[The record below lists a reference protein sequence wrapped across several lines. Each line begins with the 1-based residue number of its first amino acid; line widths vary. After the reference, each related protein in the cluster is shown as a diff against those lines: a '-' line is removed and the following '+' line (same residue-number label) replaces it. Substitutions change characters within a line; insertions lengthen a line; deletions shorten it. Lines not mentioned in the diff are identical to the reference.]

1 MFREV
6 STDLAFPQRE
16 KRIMEFWREN
26 DIFKKSL
33 SNREGCPAFVF
44 YEGPPTANGMPTIG
58 HVIAR
63 TMKDLVCRYKTMT
76 GYYVGRKA
84 GWDTHGLPVE
94 LEVEKELGISGKK
107 QIEDYGIEKFNQ
119 KCKESVFR
127 YVDEWNQL
135 TERIG
140 YWLDLDHPYITLTND
155 YIESVWWSLKRFWEA
170 GLLYQAHKVVP
181 YCPRCGTPLSS
192 HEVAQGYAAVEDPS
206 IYVKLRLKEDT
217 RHKTQDIRHETSD
230 MRHETGDGKSEIPSL
245 KSQVPSLESVF
256 LLIWTTTP
264 WTLPSNVAVAVGEDY
279 SYVAVESYG
288 ETLILAE
295 ELLNDVFGGSAG
307 ASPSQG
313 TPRIIKRMT
322 GAELVGKSYEP
333 LFEFIRSD
341 KKAYYVIAGDFVT
354 LKEGTG
360 IVHMAPAFGQ
370 DDYEMSKVYDLP
382 VLQPVDPDG
391 RFTEEVTPWAGMFVK
406 DADPGIIQNL
416 EERGLLFKKDLYLHD
431 YPFCWRC
438 DSPLLY
444 YARSSWFIRTT
455 SYKDKMI
462 EENQKINWY
471 PEHVKDGLFGNWLE
485 NNVDWAV
492 GRERYWG
499 TPLNIWICTECG
511 KQQSVGGIEELK
523 RLSKNKDI
531 RHKTQDT
538 RQEGETPSLESRVL
552 SLESSSDDIELHR
565 PYIDAVILTCPS
577 CGSDMRRVP
586 EVIDCWFDA
595 GSMHTGQ
602 WHYPFENE
610 EMFKRNFPADFICE
624 AIDQTRGWFY
634 NLLATSTFLY
644 GRSSYKNCLVTE
656 HVLGP
661 DGKKMSKSKG
671 NRIEPEEVLEPYGAD
686 ALRWYFAISP
696 PWTRRPLSKEAV
708 EEVVKKFMGT
718 LHNVYSF
725 FVLYANIDN
734 INPAEYTMPV
744 EGRSDI
750 DRWLISTFNGLVGT
764 VRENMDEYQISRA
777 TRSIATFVDDLSNW
791 YVRRCRD
798 RYWGPE
804 MDNDKIAAYKT
815 LYEVLVGLSK
825 LISPFVPFIAEEIY
839 HNLVRSVDG
848 GVPESVHLCDYP
860 VSAQK
865 LIDKKLEEDMA
876 YVRQLVVLARAARNR
891 AGIKT
896 RQPLS
901 RMIVSARSDE
911 ERQAVERFRDLIVD
925 EINVKSIEFADDLS
939 QFMSFDL
946 KPVFNR
952 IGPKY
957 GKLVPKIAESL
968 SQCDPADAKA
978 QLESEGVLKLH
989 TDEKPVELLPDEVD
1003 ITVQDRE
1010 GYVTET
1016 EGVRAGFAPTFVAL
1030 STEMSKELIQEG
1042 FAREIVNKVQ
1052 FMRKEADFNVIDRI
1066 RLYIKSTHVVHEAVE
1081 EYQEYIM
1088 NETLSRELA
1097 AQPGPSA
1104 YTKEW
1109 VINGEE
1115 AVIGIERMKPL

>member
-6 STDLAFPQRE
+6 LTDLNFPQRE

-26 DIFKKSL
+26 DTFKKSL
-33 SNREGCPAFVF
+33 SKREGCPAFVF

-94 LEVEKELGISGKK
+94 LEVEKELGINGKK
-107 QIEDYGIEKFNQ
+107 QIEEYGIEKFNQ

-127 YVDEWNQL
+127 YVKEWNEL

-155 YIESVWWSLKRFWEA
+155 YIESIWWSLKRFWEA

-192 HEVAQGYAAVEDPS
+192 HEVAQGYMAVEDPS
-206 IYVKLRLKEDT
+206 IYVRLRLTDEENT
-217 RHKTQDIRHETSD
+217 Y
-230 MRHETGDGKSEIPSL
+230 
-245 KSQVPSLESVF
+245 

-279 SYVAVESYG
+279 SYVAVENDG
-288 ETLILAE
+288 EILIMAE
-295 ELLNDVFGGSAG
+295 ELLSDVFDGSAG
-307 ASPSQG
+307 ASPSQSTPKIVKKVTG
-313 TPRIIKRMT
+313 T
-322 GAELVGKSYEP
+322 ELVGKSYDP
-333 LFEFIRSD
+333 LFEFIKSD

-370 DDYEMSKVYDLP
+370 DDYEMSKVHDLP
-382 VLQPVDPDG
+382 LLQPVDLDG

-406 DADPGIIQNL
+406 DADPGIMQDL
-416 EERGLLFKKDLYLHD
+416 EERGLLFRKGSYLHD

-444 YARSSWFIRTT
+444 YARASWFIRTT

-485 NNVDWAV
+485 NNIDWAV

-499 TPLNIWICTECG
+499 TPLNVWICTECE
-511 KQQSVGGIEELK
+511 KQHSIGSIEELK
-523 RLSKNKDI
+523 RLGK
-531 RHKTQDT
+531 
-538 RQEGETPSLESRVL
+538 GVP
-552 SLESSSDDIELHR
+552 DDIELHR
-565 PYIDAVILTCPS
+565 PYIDSVVVPCPA

-602 WHYPFENE
+602 WHYPFENQE
-610 EMFKRNFPADFICE
+610 VFKQNFPADFICE

-644 GRSSYKNCLVTE
+644 GQSSYRNCLVTE

-734 INPAEYTMPV
+734 INPAECTISV
-744 EGRSDI
+744 EARPDI
-750 DRWLISTFNGLVGT
+750 DRWLISMFHGLVKT
-764 VRENMDEYQISRA
+764 VRENMDAYQISRA
-777 TRSIATFVDDLSNW
+777 TRAITVFVDDLSNW

-798 RYWGPE
+798 RYWGSE
-804 MDNDKIAAYKT
+804 MHDDKIAAYRT
-815 LYEVLVGLSK
+815 LYEVLVELSK
-825 LISPFVPFIAEEIY
+825 LVSPFVPFMAEEIY
-839 HNLVRSVDG
+839 QNLVRSVERG
-848 GVPESVHLCDYP
+848 VSSVERQTSKVPESVHLCDYP
-860 VSAQK
+860 VSASE
-865 LIDKKLEEDMA
+865 LIDKELEADMA
-876 YVRQLVVLARAARNR
+876 YVRQLVVLARAARKQ
-891 AGIKT
+891 A
-896 RQPLS
+896 L
-901 RMIVSARSDE
+901 
-911 ERQAVERFRDLIVD
+911 ERLKDLIMD
-925 EINVKSIEFADDLS
+925 EINVKSIEFADDVS
-939 QFMSFDL
+939 QFISFDL
-946 KPVFNR
+946 KPVFNL

-957 GKLVPKIAESL
+957 GKLVPKIAENL
-968 SQCDPADAKA
+968 SQRDPADAKA
-978 QLESEGVLKLH
+978 ELERESVLKLH
-989 TDEKPVELLPDEVD
+989 MDEEIVELLPEEVE
-1003 ITVQDRE
+1003 ITAQDRE
-1010 GYVTET
+1010 GYVTEI
-1016 EGVRAGFAPTFVAL
+1016 EGELFAAL
-1030 STEMSKELIQEG
+1030 STELSKELIQEG
-1042 FAREIVNKVQ
+1042 FAREIVNRVQ
-1052 FMRKEADFNVIDRI
+1052 FMRKEADFNIVDRI
-1066 RLYIKSTHVVHEAVE
+1066 KLYIESTEVVHEAVE
-1081 EYQEYIM
+1081 NYREYIM
-1088 NETLSRELA
+1088 NETLSRELI

-1115 AVIGIERMKPL
+1115 AVIGVEQMKPQMDTD

>member
-1 MFREV
+1 MADMFEKV
-6 STDLAFPQRE
+6 STDLNFPQRE
-16 KRIMEFWREN
+16 KETMKFWREN
-26 DIFKKSL
+26 DTFRKSL

-58 HVIAR
+58 HAIAR
-63 TMKDLVCRYKTMT
+63 TMKDLICRYKTMR

-107 QIEDYGIEKFNQ
+107 QIEEYGIEKFNQ

-127 YVDEWNQL
+127 YVKEWNEL

-140 YWLDLDHPYITLTND
+140 YWLDLDHPYVTLTND

-192 HEVAQGYAAVEDPS
+192 HEVAQGYMAVEDPS
-206 IYVKLRLKEDT
+206 IYVKLRLE
-217 RHKTQDIRHETSD
+217 ED
-230 MRHETGDGKSEIPSL
+230 MRYETGDVRQESL
-245 KSQVPSLESVF
+245 KSQVSSLKSRGDTY

-264 WTLPSNVAVAVGEDY
+264 WTLPSNVAVAVGDDY
-279 SYVAVESYG
+279 SYVAVESDG
-288 ETLILAE
+288 EILILAE
-295 ELLNDVFGGSAG
+295 ELLNSVFES
-307 ASPSQG
+307 
-313 TPRIIKRMT
+313 TPKIIRKMT

-333 LFEFIRSD
+333 LFEFIKTD

-370 DDYEMSKVYDLP
+370 DDYEMSKVHDLP
-382 VLQPVDPDG
+382 VLQPVDLDG

-406 DADPGIIQNL
+406 DADPGIMRNL
-416 EERGLLFKKDLYLHD
+416 EERGLLFKKGLYLHD

-499 TPLNIWICTECG
+499 TPLNIWICAECG
-511 KQQSVGGIEELK
+511 KQHSVGSIEELK
-523 RLSKNKDI
+523 RLGNPAGDHED
-531 RHKTQDT
+531 RPYGDV
-538 RQEGETPSLESRVL
+538 P
-552 SLESSSDDIELHR
+552 DDIELHR
-565 PYIDAVILTCPS
+565 PYIDAVILTCPA

-610 EMFKRNFPADFICE
+610 ELFKRNFPADFICE

-644 GRSSYKNCLVTE
+644 GQSSYKNCLVTE

-686 ALRWYFAISP
+686 ALRWYFCISP

-734 INPAEYTMPV
+734 IDPAEHTIPV
-744 EGRSDI
+744 ADRPDI
-750 DRWLISTFNGLVGT
+750 DRWIISMFHGLVDT
-764 VRENMDEYQISRA
+764 VRKNMDAYQVSRA
-777 TRSIATFVDDLSNW
+777 TRAIADFVESLSNW

-804 MDNDKIAAYKT
+804 MDSDKIAAYKT
-815 LYEVLVGLSK
+815 LYEVLVELSK
-825 LISPFVPFIAEEIY
+825 LISPYVPFMAEEIY
-839 HNLVRSVDG
+839 QNLVRSVERETSS
-848 GVPESVHLCDYP
+848 VEHQTSNVKHQTSNTPESVHLCDYP
-860 VSAQK
+860 VFRSE

-876 YVRQLVVLARAARNR
+876 YVRQLVVLARAARNH

-901 RMIVSARSDE
+901 RMVVSARIDE
-911 ERQAVERFRDLIVD
+911 ERQVVERLKDLMVD
-925 EINVKSIEFADDLS
+925 EINVKSVEFADDVS
-939 QFMSFDL
+939 QFISFAL
-946 KPVFNR
+946 KPVFSF
-952 IGPKY
+952 IGRKY
-957 GKLVPKIAESL
+957 GKLVPKIVESL
-968 SQCDPADAKA
+968 SHRDPADAKA
-978 QLESEGVLKLH
+978 ELERDGVVKLH
-989 TDEKPVELLPDEVD
+989 VNGEAVELLPEEVE
-1003 ITVQDRE
+1003 ITVHDRE

-1016 EGVRAGFAPTFVAL
+1016 EGEFFVAL
-1030 STEMSKELIQEG
+1030 STQLSKELIQEG

-1052 FMRKEADFNVIDRI
+1052 FMRKEADFNVTDRI
-1066 RLYIKSTHVVHEAVE
+1066 RLNIATTPVVLDAFKKHEQYIR
-1081 EYQEYIM
+1081 
-1088 NETLSRELA
+1088 NETLSTDVTSTVVTPTA
-1097 AQPGPSA
+1097 ATRIGRKGV
-1104 YTKEW
+1104 TWKEW

-1115 AVIGIERMKPL
+1115 AVIGVEQMKPQMDTDKHR